1 MENPG
6 FRKYFLPLLALLG
19 VWAGVRYVLPL
30 VWPFLLGL
38 AFALAAEPAVSLLC
52 RRLKLRRSL
61 GAALGVSL
69 VIVMVLTLT
78 ALALTAA
85 VRQLSNLSGVLPSV
99 AASARQGL
107 NTLEGSLLNLANRA
121 PEGMQPVL
129 KRWVLGLFHN
139 TAPWGEALVAQLPGI
154 ATSIIG
160 RLPGSTL
167 LAFTA
172 TVSAYMISA
181 RLPQLRRAAAQRI
194 PQAWQRRASLLLG
207 KTKQC
212 LSSWLTA
219 QAKMCAISFAMLAVG
234 LFILGIPHA
243 LLIGLIIALVD
254 ALPVLG
260 SGTVLVPWAVVCA
273 LQGLGARALGLLAVY
288 LAVTAVRQI
297 LEPRLLG
304 KQLGLDPLL
313 TLVVMYAGFRLWGI
327 AGMILSPLAAVI
339 GKEVASGWRQGE
351 A

>member
-1 MENPG
+1 MENPV
-6 FRKYFLPLLALLG
+6 FKKYFLPVLALLG

-38 AFALAAEPAVSLLC
+38 AFALAAEPVVSLLC

-61 GAALGVSL
+61 SAALGVSL
-69 VIVMVLTLT
+69 VMAMVLTLT
-78 ALALTAA
+78 ALLLTAA

-107 NTLEGSLLNLANRA
+107 DSLEGSLLSLANRA

-154 ATSIIG
+154 ATSVLG

-172 TVSAYMISA
+172 AVSAYMISA
-181 RLPQLRRAAAQRI
+181 RLPQLRRGAQRRI
-194 PQAWQRRASLLLG
+194 PEGVQQKAKLVIQ

-212 LSSWLTA
+212 LSSWLAA
-219 QAKMCAISFAMLAVG
+219 QAKMCAISFGMLAVG
-234 LFILGIPHA
+234 LFVLRIPHA

-260 SGTVLVPWAVVCA
+260 SGTVLVPWAVICA
-273 LQGLGARALGLLAVY
+273 LQGLGSRALGLTVVY
-288 LAVTAVRQI
+288 LAVTTARQI

-313 TLVVMYAGFRLWGI
+313 TLVAMYAGFRLWGI
-327 AGMILSPLAAVI
+327 PGMILSPLAAVVV
-339 GKEVASGWRQGE
+339 KEVSGLWQQNQN
-351 A
+351 